1 MCPAFLLNEVCVI
14 MECNSEESLQKP
26 TGGLHNAPSSLAK
39 IIRVI
44 DGISIMCGKIVGWFI
59 LPMVFSLIYEVVAR
73 YLFNAPTIWAGDISQ
88 ILYGMFFM
96 LGSAYALQRQQH
108 IRTDFLYG
116 KWSIRTRGV
125 VDAALYILFFFPALA
140 FFLWVG
146 SEFAYRSILFNERI
160 VTSPWMP
167 IIWPLKLAIP
177 VSTLLLLIQG
187 VSELLKSLFAAKT
200 NVSLFEETAG
210 SET

>member
-1 MCPAFLLNEVCVI
+1 
-14 MECNSEESLQKP
+14 MESRPGEPLEKP
-26 TGGLHNAPSSLAK
+26 VGGMHNASPPLAK
-39 IIRVI
+39 ALKAI
-44 DGISIMCGKIVGWFI
+44 DRISIVSGKIVAWMI
-59 LPMVFSLIYEVVAR
+59 LPMSLSLVYEVVAR
-73 YLFNAPTIWAGDISQ
+73 YVFNAPTIWASDVSQ

-116 KWSIRTRGV
+116 KWSIRTRGL
-125 VDAALYILFFFPALA
+125 VDAACYIGLYFPALV

-177 VSTLLLLIQG
+177 ISTLLLLIQG
-187 VSELLKSLFAAKT
+187 VSELLKCLFAATKG
-200 NVSLFEETAG
+200 VSLYEEQAG

>member
-1 MCPAFLLNEVCVI
+1 
-14 MECNSEESLQKP
+14 
-26 TGGLHNAPSSLAK
+26 
-39 IIRVI
+39 
-44 DGISIMCGKIVGWFI
+44 
-59 LPMVFSLIYEVVAR
+59 VVAR
-73 YLFNAPTIWAGDISQ
+73 YVFNAPTIWASDVSQ

-96 LGSAYALQRQQH
+96 LGSAYAYSASSTSAPISFTANGPSAPANGGCGLLHRP
-108 IRTDFLYG
+108 L
-116 KWSIRTRGV
+116 
-125 VDAALYILFFFPALA
+125 FPALA

-177 VSTLLLLIQG
+177 ISTLLLLIQG
-187 VSELLKSLFAAKT
+187 VSELLKCLFAVRKG
-200 NVSLFEETAG
+200 VSLYEEQAG

>member
-1 MCPAFLLNEVCVI
+1 
-14 MECNSEESLQKP
+14 MECHPEEPFEKT
-26 TGGLHNAPSSLAK
+26 TGGLHNASPGLAK
-39 IIRVI
+39 FIRLI
-44 DGISIMCGKIVGWFI
+44 DRISIVSGKIVAWMI
-59 LPMVFSLIYEVVAR
+59 LPMSLSLVYEVVVR
-73 YLFNAPTIWAGDISQ
+73 YVFNAPTIWASDVSQ

-116 KWSIRTRGV
+116 KWSARTRGL
-125 VDAALYILFFFPALA
+125 VDAACYIGLYFPALF

-146 SEFAYRSILFNERI
+146 SEFAYRSILFNEKI

-177 VSTLLLLIQG
+177 ISTLLLLIQG
-187 VSELLKSLFAAKT
+187 ISELAKSLFAAKT
-200 NVSLFEETAG
+200 GVSLYEEQAG

>member
-1 MCPAFLLNEVCVI
+1 
-14 MECNSEESLQKP
+14 MESPLKAP
-26 TGGLHNAPSSLAK
+26 LGTPRGGLHNASTPLAK
-39 IIRVI
+39 LLKAIDRV
-44 DGISIMCGKIVGWFI
+44 SIVSGKIVAWMI
-59 LPMVFSLIYEVVAR
+59 LPMSLSLVYEVVAR
-73 YLFNAPTIWAGDISQ
+73 YVFNAPTIWASDVSQ

-108 IRTDFLYG
+108 IRTDFIYG
-116 KWSIRTRGV
+116 KWSVRTRGM
-125 VDAALYILFFFPALA
+125 VDAACYIGLYFPALA

-167 IIWPLKLAIP
+167 VIWPLKLAIP
-177 VSTLLLLIQG
+177 ISTLLLLIQG
-187 VSELLKSLFAAKT
+187 VSELIKCLYAGTKG
-200 NVSLFEETAG
+200 VSLYEEHAG

>member
-1 MCPAFLLNEVCVI
+1 
-14 MECNSEESLQKP
+14 MECSPENVQRTP
-26 TGGLHNAPSSLAK
+26 AGGLHNAPPALAK
-39 IIRVI
+39 TIRII
-44 DGISIMCGKIVGWFI
+44 DGLSVVSGKIVGWFI
-59 LPMVFSLIYEVVAR
+59 FPMVFSLVFEVVAR
-73 YLFNAPTIWAGDISQ
+73 YLFNAPTIWAGDVSQ

-108 IRTDFLYG
+108 IRTDFIYG
-116 KWSIRTRGV
+116 KWSIRTRGM
-125 VDAALYILFFFPALA
+125 VDAALYILFYFPALG

-146 SEFAYRSILFNERI
+146 SDFAYRSILFNEKI
-160 VTSPWMP
+160 VTSAWMP

-187 VSELLKSLFAAKT
+187 VSELLKSLFAART
-200 NVSLFEETAG
+200 NMSLFEETAG

>member
-1 MCPAFLLNEVCVI
+1 
-14 MECNSEESLQKP
+14 MECRPEEPLEKA
-26 TGGLHNAPSSLAK
+26 TGGLHNAPAGLARF
-39 IIRVI
+39 IRFI
-44 DGISIMCGKIVGWFI
+44 DRISIVSGKIVAWMI
-59 LPMVFSLIYEVVAR
+59 LPMSFSLVYEVVAR
-73 YLFNAPTIWAGDISQ
+73 YLFNAPTIWASDISQ

-116 KWSIRTRGV
+116 KWSIRTRGL
-125 VDAALYILFFFPALA
+125 VDSACYIGLYFPALV

-146 SEFAYRSILFNERI
+146 SEFAYRSILFNEKI

-177 VSTLLLLIQG
+177 VSTALLLIQG
-187 VSELLKSLFAAKT
+187 ISELAKSLFAAKT
-200 NVSLFEETAG
+200 GVSLYEEQLG

>member
-1 MCPAFLLNEVCVI
+1 
-14 MECNSEESLQKP
+14 MECSPENVQKTP
-26 TGGLHNAPSSLAK
+26 TGGLQNAPPALAK
-39 IIRVI
+39 TIRII
-44 DGISIMCGKIVGWFI
+44 DGLSIVSGKIVGWFI
-59 LPMVFSLIYEVVAR
+59 FPMVFSLVFEVVAR
-73 YLFNAPTIWAGDISQ
+73 YLFNAPTIWAGDVSQ

-116 KWSIRTRGV
+116 KWSIRTRGM
-125 VDAALYILFFFPALA
+125 VDAALYILFYFPALG

-146 SEFAYRSILFNERI
+146 SDFAYRSSLFNEKI
-160 VTSPWMP
+160 VTSAWMP

>member
-1 MCPAFLLNEVCVI
+1 
-14 MECNSEESLQKP
+14 MECSPENVQKTP
-26 TGGLHNAPSSLAK
+26 AGGLHNAPPALAK
-39 IIRVI
+39 TIRII
-44 DGISIMCGKIVGWFI
+44 DGLSVVSGKIVGWFI
-59 LPMVFSLIYEVVAR
+59 FPMVFSLVFEVVAR
-73 YLFNAPTIWAGDISQ
+73 YLFNAPTIWAGDVSQ

-108 IRTDFLYG
+108 IRTDFIYG
-116 KWSIRTRGV
+116 KWSIRTRGM
-125 VDAALYILFFFPALA
+125 VDAALYILFYFPALG

-146 SEFAYRSILFNERI
+146 SDFAYRSILFNEKI
-160 VTSPWMP
+160 VTSAWMP

-187 VSELLKSLFAAKT
+187 VSELLKSLFAART
-200 NVSLFEETAG
+200 NMSLFEETAG

>member
-1 MCPAFLLNEVCVI
+1 
-14 MECNSEESLQKP
+14 METPPEAPLRKP
-26 TGGLHNAPSSLAK
+26 VGGLHNAPPLLAK
-39 IIRVI
+39 LLKAI
-44 DGISIMCGKIVGWFI
+44 DRISIVSGKIVAWMI
-59 LPMVFSLIYEVVAR
+59 LPMSLSLVYEVVAR
-73 YLFNAPTIWAGDISQ
+73 YVFNAPTIWASDISQ

-96 LGSAYALQRQQH
+96 IGSAYALQRQQH
-108 IRTDFLYG
+108 IRTDFIYG
-116 KWSIRTRGV
+116 KWSVRTRGM
-125 VDAALYILFFFPALA
+125 VDAACYIGLYFPALV

-146 SEFAYRSILFNERI
+146 SEFAHRSILFNERI

-187 VSELLKSLFAAKT
+187 MSELLKCLFAART
-200 NVSLFEETAG
+200 GVSLYEEPAG

>member
-1 MCPAFLLNEVCVI
+1 
-14 MECNSEESLQKP
+14 MECSPENVQKTP
-26 TGGLHNAPSSLAK
+26 AGGLHNAPPALAK
-39 IIRVI
+39 TIRII
-44 DGISIMCGKIVGWFI
+44 DGLSVVSGKIVGWFI
-59 LPMVFSLIYEVVAR
+59 FPMVFSLVFEVVAR
-73 YLFNAPTIWAGDISQ
+73 YLFNAPTIWAGDVSQ

-108 IRTDFLYG
+108 IRTDFIYG
-116 KWSIRTRGV
+116 KWSIRTRGM
-125 VDAALYILFFFPALA
+125 VDAALYILFYFPALG

-146 SEFAYRSILFNERI
+146 SDFAYRSILFNEKI
-160 VTSPWMP
+160 VTSAWMP

-187 VSELLKSLFAAKT
+187 VSELLKSIFAART

>member
-1 MCPAFLLNEVCVI
+1 
-14 MECNSEESLQKP
+14 MECRSEDPIEKP
-26 TGGLHNAPSSLAK
+26 VGGMHNASPPLAK
-39 IIRVI
+39 LLKAL
-44 DGISIMCGKIVGWFI
+44 DNISIFSGKIVAWMI
-59 LPMVFSLIYEVVAR
+59 LPMSFSLVYEVVAR
-73 YLFNAPTIWAGDISQ
+73 YLFNAPTIWASDISQ

-116 KWSIRTRGV
+116 KWSIRTRGM
-125 VDAALYILFFFPALA
+125 VDATCYIVLYFPALI

-146 SEFAYRSILFNERI
+146 SEFAYRSILFNEKI

-177 VSTLLLLIQG
+177 ISTLLLLIQG
-187 VSELLKSLFAAKT
+187 VSELLKCLFAATKGI
-200 NVSLFEETAG
+200 SLYEEQAG

>member
-1 MCPAFLLNEVCVI
+1 
-14 MECNSEESLQKP
+14 MECHPEGPFETP
-26 TGGLHNAPSSLAK
+26 TGGLHHAPAGLAGF
-39 IIRVI
+39 IRVI
-44 DGISIMCGKIVGWFI
+44 DRISIVSGKLVAWMI
-59 LPMVFSLIYEVVAR
+59 LPMSLSLVYEVVAR
-73 YLFNAPTIWAGDISQ
+73 YLFNAPTIWASDVSQ

-116 KWSIRTRGV
+116 KWSIRTRGL
-125 VDAALYILFFFPALA
+125 VDAACYLALYFPALL

-177 VSTLLLLIQG
+177 ISTLLLLIQG
-187 VSELLKSLFAAKT
+187 VSELLKCLFAAMKG
-200 NVSLFEETAG
+200 VSLHEEQVG

>member
-1 MCPAFLLNEVCVI
+1 MEASTPSPATP
-14 MECNSEESLQKP
+14 SAAA
-26 TGGLHNAPSSLAK
+26 TRGGIHNAPPGLARF
-39 IIRVI
+39 IRIVDRI
-44 DGISIMCGKIVGWFI
+44 AITSGKLVAWMV
-59 LPMVFSLIYEVVAR
+59 LPMSFSLVYEVVAR
-73 YLFNAPTIWAGDISQ
+73 YVFNAPTIWASDVSQ

-116 KWSIRTRGV
+116 QWSARTRGR
-125 VDAALYILFFFPALA
+125 VDAACYILLYFPALV

-146 SEFAYRSILFNERI
+146 VEFFHRSFQFNERI

-177 VSTLLLLIQG
+177 VSTVLLLIQG
-187 VSELLKSLFAAKT
+187 MSELVKSLYAAT
-200 NVSLFEETAG
+200 TGVSLYEETAG

>member
-1 MCPAFLLNEVCVI
+1 MEPRPEELLEK
-14 MECNSEESLQKP
+14 Q
-26 TGGLHNAPSSLAK
+26 TGGLHNAPAGLAGFIR
-39 IIRVI
+39 IIDR
-44 DGISIMCGKIVGWFI
+44 ISIVSGKIVAWMI
-59 LPMVFSLIYEVVAR
+59 LPMSLSLVYEVVAR
-73 YLFNAPTIWAGDISQ
+73 YLFNAPTIWASDISQ

-116 KWSIRTRGV
+116 KWTVRTRGL
-125 VDAALYILFFFPALA
+125 VDAACYIGLYFPALI

-146 SEFAYRSILFNERI
+146 AEFAYRSVLFNEKI

-177 VSTLLLLIQG
+177 ISTLLLLIQG
-187 VSELLKSLFAAKT
+187 VSELSKSIFAAKT
-200 NVSLFEETAG
+200 GVSLHEEQAG

>member
-1 MCPAFLLNEVCVI
+1 
-14 MECNSEESLQKP
+14 
-26 TGGLHNAPSSLAK
+26 
-39 IIRVI
+39 
-44 DGISIMCGKIVGWFI
+44 
-59 LPMVFSLIYEVVAR
+59 
-73 YLFNAPTIWAGDISQ
+73 
-88 ILYGMFFM
+88 M

-116 KWSIRTRGV
+116 KWSARTRGM
-125 VDAALYILFFFPALA
+125 VDAACYIGLYFPALV

-146 SEFAYRSILFNERI
+146 CQFAHRSILFNEKI

-177 VSTLLLLIQG
+177 VSTGLLLIQG
-187 VSELLKSLFAAKT
+187 LSELLKSLFAATKG
-200 NVSLFEETAG
+200 VSLYEEQAG

>member
-1 MCPAFLLNEVCVI
+1 
-14 MECNSEESLQKP
+14 MECRPEEILEKP
-26 TGGLHNAPSSLAK
+26 AGGMHNASPSLAK
-39 IIRVI
+39 LLKTI
-44 DGISIMCGKIVGWFI
+44 DRISIVSGKIVAWMI
-59 LPMVFSLIYEVVAR
+59 LPMSLSLVYEVVAR
-73 YLFNAPTIWAGDISQ
+73 YVFNAPTIWASDVSQ

-116 KWSIRTRGV
+116 KWSIRTRGL
-125 VDAALYILFFFPALA
+125 VDAACYIGLYFPALV

-146 SEFAYRSILFNERI
+146 SEFSYRSILFNERI

-177 VSTLLLLIQG
+177 ISTLLLLIQG
-187 VSELLKSLFAAKT
+187 VSELLKSLFAATKG
-200 NVSLFEETAG
+200 VSLYEEQAG

>member
-1 MCPAFLLNEVCVI
+1 
-14 MECNSEESLQKP
+14 MECHPEEALKKP
-26 TGGLHNAPSSLAK
+26 TSGLHNAPAGLAGF
-39 IIRVI
+39 IRFI
-44 DGISIMCGKIVGWFI
+44 DRISIVSGKIVAWMI
-59 LPMVFSLIYEVVAR
+59 LPMSMSLVYEVVAR
-73 YLFNAPTIWAGDISQ
+73 YVFNAPTIWASDISQ

-96 LGSAYALQRQQH
+96 LGSACALQRQQH

-116 KWSIRTRGV
+116 KWSVRTRGW
-125 VDAALYILFFFPALA
+125 VDAVCYIGLYFPALI

-146 SEFAYRSILFNERI
+146 SEFAYRSFLFNEKI

-177 VSTLLLLIQG
+177 ISTALLLIQG
-187 VSELLKSLFAAKT
+187 LSELAKSVFAAKKGI
-200 NVSLFEETAG
+200 SLYEEQAG

>member
-1 MCPAFLLNEVCVI
+1 MEALSPAPAQEPAPLR
-14 MECNSEESLQKP
+14 
-26 TGGLHNAPSSLAK
+26 GGIHNASPGLARF
-39 IIRVI
+39 IRVI
-44 DGISIMCGKIVGWFI
+44 DSISVRSGKIVAWMV
-59 LPMVFSLIYEVVAR
+59 LPMSFSLVYEVVAR
-73 YLFNAPTIWAGDISQ
+73 YVFNAPTIWASDVSQ

-116 KWSIRTRGV
+116 SWSVRTRGL
-125 VDAALYILFFFPALA
+125 VDAGCYILLYFPALI

-146 SEFAYRSILFNERI
+146 SEFFYRSFLFNERI

-187 VSELLKSLFAAKT
+187 TSELAKSLYAART
-200 NVSLFEETAG
+200 GISLYEETAG

>member
-1 MCPAFLLNEVCVI
+1 
-14 MECNSEESLQKP
+14 MESRPGEPLEKP
-26 TGGLHNAPSSLAK
+26 VGGMHNASLSLAK
-39 IIRVI
+39 VLKVI
-44 DGISIMCGKIVGWFI
+44 DRISIVSGKIVAWMI
-59 LPMVFSLIYEVVAR
+59 LPMSFSLVYEVVAR
-73 YLFNAPTIWAGDISQ
+73 YVFNAPTIWASDVSQ

-116 KWSIRTRGV
+116 KWSIRTRGL
-125 VDAALYILFFFPALA
+125 VDAACYIGLYFPALV

-177 VSTLLLLIQG
+177 ISTLLLLIQG
-187 VSELLKSLFAAKT
+187 VSELLKCLFAATKG
-200 NVSLFEETAG
+200 VSLYEEQAG

>member
-1 MCPAFLLNEVCVI
+1 
-14 MECNSEESLQKP
+14 MECSPENVQETP
-26 TGGLHNAPSSLAK
+26 AGGLQNAPPVLAK
-39 IIRVI
+39 AIRII
-44 DGISIMCGKIVGWFI
+44 DGISILSGKAVGWMI
-59 LPMVFSLIYEVVAR
+59 LPMVFSLVYEVFAR
-73 YLFNAPTIWAGDISQ
+73 YLFNAPTIWASDISQ

-116 KWSIRTRGV
+116 KWSVRTRGL
-125 VDAALYILFFFPALA
+125 VDAALYIVFYFPALVV
-140 FFLWVG
+140 FLWFG
-146 SEFAYRSILFNERI
+146 IEYAHRSIVFNERI
-160 VTSPWMP
+160 VTSAWMP

-177 VSTLLLLIQG
+177 VSTLLLLVQG
-187 VSELLKSLFAAKT
+187 VSELAKSLFAAKT

>member
-1 MCPAFLLNEVCVI
+1 M
-14 MECNSEESLQKP
+14 
-26 TGGLHNAPSSLAK
+26 HNASPSLAK
-39 IIRVI
+39 LLKAI
-44 DGISIMCGKIVGWFI
+44 DRISIVSGKIVAWMI
-59 LPMVFSLIYEVVAR
+59 LPMSFSLVYEVVAR
-73 YLFNAPTIWAGDISQ
+73 YVFNAPTIWASDVSQ

-116 KWSIRTRGV
+116 KWSIRTRGL
-125 VDAALYILFFFPALA
+125 VDAACYIGLYFPALV

-177 VSTLLLLIQG
+177 ISTVLLLIQG
-187 VSELLKSLFAAKT
+187 VSELLKCLFAATKG
-200 NVSLFEETAG
+200 VSLYEEQAG

>member
-1 MCPAFLLNEVCVI
+1 
-14 MECNSEESLQKP
+14 MENRPEEPLEKQ
-26 TGGLHNAPSSLAK
+26 TGGLHHAPGGLAVFIR
-39 IIRVI
+39 IIDR
-44 DGISIMCGKIVGWFI
+44 ISIVSGKIVAWMI
-59 LPMVFSLIYEVVAR
+59 LPMSLSLVYEVVAR
-73 YLFNAPTIWAGDISQ
+73 YLFNAPTIWASDISQ

-116 KWSIRTRGV
+116 KWSVRTRGM
-125 VDAALYILFFFPALA
+125 VDAACYIGLYFPALI

-146 SEFAYRSILFNERI
+146 SEFAYRSILFNEKI

-177 VSTLLLLIQG
+177 ISTVLLLIQG
-187 VSELLKSLFAAKT
+187 LSELSKSLFAAKT
-200 NVSLFEETAG
+200 GVSLYEEPAG

>member
-1 MCPAFLLNEVCVI
+1 
-14 MECNSEESLQKP
+14 MEPEQRQADGRVV
-26 TGGLHNAPSSLAK
+26 GGLHNAPPSLAK
-39 IIRVI
+39 ILKTI
-44 DGISIMCGKIVGWFI
+44 DQISILSGKIVAWMI
-59 LPMVFSLIYEVVAR
+59 LPMCFSLVYEVVVR
-73 YLFNAPTIWAGDISQ
+73 YVFNAPTIWASDISQ

-108 IRTDFLYG
+108 IRTDFWYG
-116 KWSIRTRGV
+116 KWSMRTRGT
-125 VDAALYILFFFPALA
+125 VDSVLYIGLYFPAMLI
-140 FFLWVG
+140 FLWFG
-146 SEFAYRSILFNERI
+146 IEFAYRSILFNEKI

-187 VSELLKSLFAAKT
+187 ISELLKSLHAART
-200 NVSLFEETAG
+200 GVSLLEEQAG

>member
-1 MCPAFLLNEVCVI
+1 
-14 MECNSEESLQKP
+14 MESRPEAPLEKP
-26 TGGLHNAPSSLAK
+26 VGGLHHAPPALVKLLKA
-39 IIRVI
+39 IDRV
-44 DGISIMCGKIVGWFI
+44 SIVSGKIVAWMI
-59 LPMVFSLIYEVVAR
+59 LPMSLSLVYEVVAR
-73 YLFNAPTIWAGDISQ
+73 YLFNAPTIWASDISQ

-108 IRTDFLYG
+108 IRTDFIYG
-116 KWSIRTRGV
+116 KWSVRTRGI
-125 VDAALYILFFFPALA
+125 VDAVCYIGLYFPALV

-146 SEFAYRSILFNERI
+146 IEFAHRSILFNERI

-167 IIWPLKLAIP
+167 VIWPLKLAIP

-187 VSELLKSLFAAKT
+187 VSELLKCLFAVRT
-200 NVSLFEETAG
+200 GVSLYEEQAG